1 MHTPSASLYTMQFGT
16 FPQEGRGKWAPGAY
30 YTLSPLGGIKGENS
44 ALCITNSALTILH
57 LPIESKVKS
66 VDKQVDMTSA
76 HLAEEYIQ
84 NKYEKVRLL
93 HQTEKAEVWLATD
106 TTGSFVVIKYIK
118 LANLPYSSL
127 KAMGK
132 SLWPEVIYCAEDEAS
147 TIVVEEF
154 INGKSFEEL
163 LESKRYLTETRAR
176 ELLLQFCDGLIML
189 HRKGI
194 IHRDIKPSNIILQ
207 AVGGH
212 DFVRLIDYDAAR
224 IVKEEQKEDTR
235 LLGTKGY
242 APPEQYG
249 YGQTDQRSDIYSL
262 GITFLEM
269 LGENYNGWLR
279 PILQKCTEVDARS
292 RYQTVTELKS
302 DLLHHRRNKLLKM
315 AGIVAA
321 AMVAMLVIWVNWQY
335 SHQEKV
341 IPPVVEE
348 IMEEVKEKVPIPSV
362 EEKTS
367 EVDGDKPSSKENMP
381 ATENKPSII
390 ENGAAAPKE
399 EAVDD
404 TGNNAVY
411 AKYYKNGERLGAW
424 TDRYDHPINNWGTT
438 TFIPKGMWQ
447 NWTNLYPADWE
458 VRVTVE
464 NKSNKPWENPY
475 LSVWIKGIGAG
486 QSRDYFGKTLAPGES
501 CEFVVPLSSF
511 ELPLQQGKGQDQKQ
525 DFVFTIHGTGD
536 QEIFGETTDVEFIF
550 KK

>member
-1 MHTPSASLYTMQFGT
+1 MGQD
-16 FPQEGRGKWAPGAY
+16 
-30 YTLSPLGGIKGENS
+30 NS
-44 ALCITNSALTILH
+44 RTAM
-57 LPIESKVKS
+57 E
-66 VDKQVDMTSA
+66 
-76 HLAEEYIQ
+76 LAEEYIKS
-84 NKYEKVRLL
+84 KYEKVRLL
-93 HQTEKAEVWLATD
+93 HRTEKAEVWLAAD
-106 TTGSFVVIKYIK
+106 STGSFVVIKYIK

-154 INGKSFEEL
+154 INGESFEDL
-163 LESKRYLTETRAR
+163 LANKRYLTEARAK
-176 ELLLQFCDGLIML
+176 EMLLQLCDGLIML
-189 HRKGI
+189 HKVGI

-224 IVKEEQKEDTR
+224 TVKEDQREDTR

-262 GITFLEM
+262 GITFKEM

-292 RYQTVTELKS
+292 RYQTVTDLKKA
-302 DLLHHRRNKLLKM
+302 LLYHRRNKLIKV

-321 AMVAMLVIWVNWQY
+321 SMAVVLLIWSNWQH
-335 SHQEKV
+335 SHQEKI
-341 IPPVVEE
+341 IPPAVEE

-362 EEKTS
+362 EEKAP
-367 EVDGDKPSSKENMP
+367 EVEADKPPSQESTPVGEKKANT
-381 ATENKPSII
+381 TESNTPLQ
-390 ENGAAAPKE
+390 NE

-404 TGNNAVY
+404 TGNNAIY

-438 TFIPKGMWQ
+438 TFIPRGMWQ
-447 NWTNLYPADWE
+447 NWANLYPADWE

-464 NKSNKPWENPY
+464 NKSNKTWENPY
-475 LSVWIKGIGAG
+475 LSVWIKGIGGG

-511 ELPLQQGKGQDQKQ
+511 DLPLQQDKEQDQVQ
-525 DFVFTIHGTGD
+525 DFFFTLYGIGD

>member
-1 MHTPSASLYTMQFGT
+1 MGQD
-16 FPQEGRGKWAPGAY
+16 
-30 YTLSPLGGIKGENS
+30 NS
-44 ALCITNSALTILH
+44 KTAI
-57 LPIESKVKS
+57 
-66 VDKQVDMTSA
+66 Q
-76 HLAEEYIQ
+76 LAEEFIQ
-84 NKYEKVRLL
+84 SKYEKVRLL
-93 HQTEKAEVWLATD
+93 HRTEKAEVWLAAD
-106 TTGSFVVIKYIK
+106 STGSFVVVKYIK
-118 LANLPYSSL
+118 LANLTYSSL

-147 TIVVEEF
+147 TSVVEEF
-154 INGKSFEEL
+154 INGESFEDL
-163 LESKRYLTETRAR
+163 LANKRYLTEARAK
-176 ELLLQFCDGLIML
+176 ELLLQLCDGLIML
-189 HRKGI
+189 HKVGI

-224 IVKEEQKEDTR
+224 TVKEDQREDTR

-262 GITFLEM
+262 GITFKEM

-292 RYQTVTELKS
+292 RYQTVTDLKKA
-302 DLLHHRRNKLLKM
+302 LLYHRRNKLIKV

-321 AMVAMLVIWVNWQY
+321 SMAVVLLIWSNWQH
-335 SHQEKV
+335 SHQEKI
-341 IPPVVEE
+341 IPPAVEE

-362 EEKTS
+362 EEKAP
-367 EVDGDKPSSKENMP
+367 EVEADKPPSQANMAADEKKP
-381 ATENKPSII
+381 NVTERNTPPQ
-390 ENGAAAPKE
+390 NE

-404 TGNNAVY
+404 TGNNAIY

-438 TFIPKGMWQ
+438 TFIPRGMWQ
-447 NWTNLYPADWE
+447 NWANLYPADWE

-464 NKSNKPWENPY
+464 NKSNKTWENPY
-475 LSVWIKGIGAG
+475 LSVWIKGIGGG

-511 ELPLQQGKGQDQKQ
+511 ELPLQQDKEQDQVQ
-525 DFVFTIHGTGD
+525 DFFFTLYGIGD

>member
-1 MHTPSASLYTMQFGT
+1 MGQD
-16 FPQEGRGKWAPGAY
+16 
-30 YTLSPLGGIKGENS
+30 NS
-44 ALCITNSALTILH
+44 KTAI
-57 LPIESKVKS
+57 
-66 VDKQVDMTSA
+66 Q
-76 HLAEEYIQ
+76 LAEEFIQ
-84 NKYEKVRLL
+84 SKYEKVRLL
-93 HQTEKAEVWLATD
+93 HESDRAEVWLAAD
-106 TTGSFVVIKYIK
+106 STGSFVVVKYIK

-154 INGKSFEEL
+154 INGESFEEL
-163 LESKRYLTETRAR
+163 LANERYLTEARAK
-176 ELLLQFCDGLIML
+176 ELLLQLCDGLIML
-189 HRKGI
+189 HKVGI

-224 IVKEEQKEDTR
+224 TVKEDQREDTR

-262 GITFLEM
+262 GITFQEM
-269 LGENYNGWLR
+269 LGPDYKGWLKA
-279 PILQKCTEVDARS
+279 ILQKCTEVDARS
-292 RYQTVTELKS
+292 RYQSVAELKN
-302 DLLHHRRNKLLKM
+302 DLLYHRRNKLLKV
-315 AGIVAA
+315 AGIV
-321 AMVAMLVIWVNWQY
+321 VASMAVVLLIWSNWQH
-335 SHQEKV
+335 SHQEKI
-341 IPPVVEE
+341 IPPAVEE

-362 EEKTS
+362 EEKAP
-367 EVDGDKPSSKENMP
+367 EVEADKPPSQESTPVGEKKANT
-381 ATENKPSII
+381 TESNTPLQ
-390 ENGAAAPKE
+390 NE

-404 TGNNAVY
+404 TGNNAIY

-438 TFIPKGMWQ
+438 TFIPRGMWQ
-447 NWTNLYPADWE
+447 NWANLYPADWE

-464 NKSNKPWENPY
+464 NKSNKTWENPY
-475 LSVWIKGIGAG
+475 LSVWIKGIGGG

-511 ELPLQQGKGQDQKQ
+511 ELPLQQDKEQDQVQ
-525 DFVFTIHGTGD
+525 DFFFTLCGTGD

>member
-1 MHTPSASLYTMQFGT
+1 MG
-16 FPQEGRGKWAPGAY
+16 QE
-30 YTLSPLGGIKGENS
+30 LSKTAI
-44 ALCITNSALTILH
+44 
-57 LPIESKVKS
+57 
-66 VDKQVDMTSA
+66 Q
-76 HLAEEYIQ
+76 LAEEFIQ
-84 NKYEKVRLL
+84 SKYEKVRLL
-93 HQTEKAEVWLATD
+93 HRTEKAEVWLAAD
-106 TTGSFVVIKYIK
+106 STGSFVVIKYIK

-127 KAMGK
+127 KGMGK

-154 INGKSFEEL
+154 INGESFEEL
-163 LESKRYLTETRAR
+163 LANKRYLTETRAKA
-176 ELLLQFCDGLIML
+176 LLLQLCEGLIML

-262 GITFLEM
+262 GITFKEM

-292 RYQTVTELKS
+292 RYQTVAELKN
-302 DLLHHRRNKLLKM
+302 DLLHHKRNKLLKA
-315 AGIVAA
+315 AGIAVISIVA
-321 AMVAMLVIWVNWQY
+321 VLIIWSNWQY
-335 SHQEKV
+335 SHQEK
-341 IPPVVEE
+341 ISPPAVEE
-348 IMEEVKEKVPIPSV
+348 IMEEVKEKVPLPSV
-362 EEKTS
+362 EEKAP
-367 EVDGDKPSSKENMP
+367 EVEANKPSSKENMP
-381 ATENKPSII
+381 DTDNKPSII
-390 ENGAAAPKE
+390 ENDAAAPKE

-404 TGNNAVY
+404 TGNNAIY

-438 TFIPKGMWQ
+438 TFIPRGMWQ
-447 NWTNLYPADWE
+447 NWANLYPADWE

-464 NKSNKPWENPY
+464 NKSNKTWENPY
-475 LSVWIKGIGAG
+475 LSVWIKGIGGG

-511 ELPLQQGKGQDQKQ
+511 ELPLQQDKEQDQVQ
-525 DFVFTIHGTGD
+525 DFVFAIHGTGD

>member
-1 MHTPSASLYTMQFGT
+1 MGQD
-16 FPQEGRGKWAPGAY
+16 
-30 YTLSPLGGIKGENS
+30 NS
-44 ALCITNSALTILH
+44 KTAI
-57 LPIESKVKS
+57 
-66 VDKQVDMTSA
+66 Q
-76 HLAEEYIQ
+76 LAEKFIQ
-84 NKYEKVRLL
+84 SKYEKVRLL
-93 HQTEKAEVWLATD
+93 HRTEKAEVWLAAD
-106 TTGSFVVIKYIK
+106 STGSFVVIKYIK

-154 INGKSFEEL
+154 INGESFEDL
-163 LESKRYLTETRAR
+163 LANKRYLPEARAK
-176 ELLLQFCDGLIML
+176 ELLLQLCDGLIRL
-189 HRKGI
+189 HKVGI

-224 IVKEEQKEDTR
+224 TVKEDQREDTR

-262 GITFLEM
+262 GITFKEM

-292 RYQTVTELKS
+292 RYQTVTDLKKA
-302 DLLHHRRNKLLKM
+302 LLYHRRNKLLKV

-321 AMVAMLVIWVNWQY
+321 SMAVVLLIWSNWQH
-335 SHQEKV
+335 SHQEKI
-341 IPPVVEE
+341 IPTAVEE

-362 EEKTS
+362 EEKAP
-367 EVDGDKPSSKENMP
+367 EVEADKPLSQANMP
-381 ATENKPSII
+381 ADEKKPNVTESNTPPQ
-390 ENGAAAPKE
+390 NE

-404 TGNNAVY
+404 TGNNAIY

-438 TFIPKGMWQ
+438 TFIPRGMWQ
-447 NWTNLYPADWE
+447 NWANLYPADWE

-464 NKSNKPWENPY
+464 NKSNKTWENPY
-475 LSVWIKGIGAG
+475 LSVWIKGIGGG

-511 ELPLQQGKGQDQKQ
+511 ELPLQQDKEQDQVQ
-525 DFVFTIHGTGD
+525 DFFFTLYGIGD